1 MGRGR
6 LRWALRGSDGALK
19 GTDRA
24 LEGSDGA
31 LEGLGGA
38 LEGSDGALGA
48 QLRFGRLEW
57 GLRGFT

>member
-6 LRWALRGSDGALK
+6 LRWALGGSDGALK
-19 GTDRA
+19 GTDR
-24 LEGSDGA
+24 
-31 LEGLGGA
+31 A